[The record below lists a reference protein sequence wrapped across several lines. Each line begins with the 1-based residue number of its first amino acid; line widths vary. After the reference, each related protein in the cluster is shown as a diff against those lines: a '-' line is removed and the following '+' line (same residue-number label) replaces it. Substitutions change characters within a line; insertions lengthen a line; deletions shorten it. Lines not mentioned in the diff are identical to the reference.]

1 MLVAA
6 ACGATSANY
15 KAAAEKAI
23 EGDGAKTL
31 GKLTATCD
39 KPLAAKPKPDDSFAC
54 TASTADGKVVKF
66 TAKVA
71 TGNKVNVTSTN
82 VLNDDDIAKVEE
94 VAVKAL
100 EEEVGEPLGV
110 ENMDC
115 GKAPIIFEAKGLVCA
130 LTDPGDKSVY
140 DATVTIGDLSDLS
153 TLKVAVA
160 DKPRTQ

>member
-1 MLVAA
+1 MVA
-6 ACGATSANY
+6 ACGATATNY
-15 KAAAEKAI
+15 QEAAQKAI

-31 GKLTATCD
+31 GKLTATCE
-39 KPLAAKPKPDDSFAC
+39 KPAAAKPKPEDTFAC

-82 VLNDDDIAKVEE
+82 VLTADDVAKVEE

-100 EEEVGEPLGV
+100 EEEVGEPLGI

-115 GKAPIIFEAKGLVCA
+115 GKAPIIFEAKGIVCT
-130 LTDPGDKSVY
+130 LTDPGDKSIY
-140 DATVTIGDLSDLS
+140 DATVTIDDLADLS
-153 TLKVAVA
+153 TLKVSVA
-160 DKPRTQ
+160 EKPRAA